1 VGRLGS
7 GAIVIAL
14 PFACILGF
22 LAAIVASNFGKLN
35 NPHAIEEV
43 FFLSV
48 DVPLF

>member
-1 VGRLGS
+1 MGS

-22 LAAIVASNFGKLN
+22 LAAIAASNLGKLN
-35 NPHAIEEV
+35 NPHAIEEI
-43 FFLSV
+43 FFWSV